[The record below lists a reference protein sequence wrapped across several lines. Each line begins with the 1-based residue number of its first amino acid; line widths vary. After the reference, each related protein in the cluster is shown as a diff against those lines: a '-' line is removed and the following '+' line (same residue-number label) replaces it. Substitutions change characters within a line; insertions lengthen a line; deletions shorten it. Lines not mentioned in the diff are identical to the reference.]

1 MAWLNLFLVG
11 EKPTNNLSDSNYQ
24 RGPEYIS
31 TMPSIISRGEFC
43 VWKYMRGREGK
54 KGELNALGCSA
65 VDETIFKISA
75 HLGLATNLHS
85 VKGNYYYPH
94 FRNDDREADV
104 LRG

>member
-1 MAWLNLFLVG
+1 MAWLNLVLVG
-11 EKPTNNLSDSNYQ
+11 KDPQNKLSDRNYQ
-24 RGPEYIS
+24 RPWIYLYDGMYHL
-31 TMPSIISRGEFC
+31 RGESF
-43 VWKYMRGREGK
+43 VYENIWGREGK
-54 KGELNALGCSA
+54 EGELNALGYFA

-104 LRG
+104 LCG